1 MKDWHYILGA
11 VLALVFS
18 QGQYWANV
26 AQYEFDVEIGLPL
39 LPFNPFSALIHPLDA
54 AKELALCSLVAHS
67 AINGPFKPFTKA
79 LWVFIGLSAWN
90 QFVDSVWGDM
100 YSFSISEGI
109 FLIVAILAALIS
121 WKRWTRQVGLN

>member
-1 MKDWHYILGA
+1 MKNWHYIVGGVMVLLFAQGYYFARLA
-11 VLALVFS
+11 VA
-18 QGQYWANV
+18 
-26 AQYEFDVEIGLPL
+26 EFDMAIGLPE
-39 LPFNPFSALIHPLDA
+39 LPYNPYSSWPYILTA
-54 AKELALCSLVAHS
+54 ATELVLCSLVAHS

-121 WKRWTRQVGLN
+121 WKRWTRQVGLT